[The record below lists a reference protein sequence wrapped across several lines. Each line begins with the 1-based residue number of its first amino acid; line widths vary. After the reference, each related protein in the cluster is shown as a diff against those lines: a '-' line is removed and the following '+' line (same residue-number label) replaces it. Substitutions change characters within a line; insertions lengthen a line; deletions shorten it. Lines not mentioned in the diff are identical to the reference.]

1 MLGELGLTRVQK
13 QQRIIERLDAAY
25 YLGRALETKSEK
37 DIKNALKFAK
47 VVGFRWTSEVWFH
60 HHHHHHY
67 HHHYSYHYRHHY
79 HHHYHHHQ
87 HYNYLHLHD
96 HRNHY
101 HHHHYHRHHYDH
113 HK

>member
-47 VVGFRWTSEVWFH
+47 VVGFRWTSEV
-60 HHHHHHY
+60 
-67 HHHYSYHYRHHY
+67 SSSVSS
-79 HHHYHHHQ
+79 
-87 HYNYLHLHD
+87 LLSSSLSSSPSL
-96 HRNHY
+96 
-101 HHHHYHRHHYDH
+101 
-113 HK
+113 

>member
-60 HHHHHHY
+60 HHHHHH
-67 HHHYSYHYRHHY
+67 HY
-79 HHHYHHHQ
+79 HHQ
-87 HYNYLHLHD
+87 TC
-96 HRNHY
+96 
-101 HHHHYHRHHYDH
+101 
-113 HK
+113 